1 MPHVNTVTLW
11 LIDGKVEGRIQATLD
26 NWTGVGYRIP
36 PNSLSLKDPRNDL
49 KSSGVYFLVGR
60 EEKSGN
66 LKVKCTSGKFKSVV
80 AVNPLPNAFWN
91 TRKAVKRASPN
102 T

>member
-36 PNSLSLKDPRNDL
+36 PNSLSQKIL
-49 KSSGVYFLVGR
+49 
-60 EEKSGN
+60 EMI
-66 LKVKCTSGKFKSVV
+66 
-80 AVNPLPNAFWN
+80 
-91 TRKAVKRASPN
+91 
-102 T
+102 